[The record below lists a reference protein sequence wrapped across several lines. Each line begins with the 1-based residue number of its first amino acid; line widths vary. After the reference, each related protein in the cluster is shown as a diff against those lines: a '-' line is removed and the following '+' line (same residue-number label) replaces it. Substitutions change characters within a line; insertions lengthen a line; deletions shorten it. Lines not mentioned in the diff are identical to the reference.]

1 VSTAKAPRL
10 RSQLR
15 HIHTLK
21 TGTIE
26 VEALMGQEARSKA
39 QLIKVANMLHGEGL
53 KRVFITRG
61 EKGVF
66 FSDNG
71 KHGTQKIQRGENEI
85 RNAGGAGDAFL
96 AGLAY
101 AWLEDWA
108 MQKSVQFALAA
119 ADITLSYSGTSNPA
133 LSLGLVQRAME
144 TQHA

>member
-1 VSTAKAPRL
+1 
-10 RSQLR
+10 
-15 HIHTLK
+15 
-21 TGTIE
+21 
-26 VEALMGQEARSKA
+26 MGQEARSKA
-39 QLIKVANMLHGEGL
+39 QLIKVANMLHGEGV

-71 KHGTQKIQRGENEI
+71 KHGTQKIQRGENGI

-101 AWLEDWA
+101 AWLENWA
-108 MQKSVQFALAA
+108 LQESVQFALAA
-119 ADITLSYSGTSNPA
+119 ADITLSHSGTSNPA
-133 LSLGLVQRAME
+133 MSLGLVQRAME